1 MIHNNSPIKY
11 YFIDN
16 FNTKN
21 LNNLGN
27 NTGIIYRNYSEKP
40 KEKDL
45 IILKNFCKTKNYE
58 LFLSNNIK
66 LAMKLNLNG
75 AYIPSFNKNFDHL
88 SYSFKKNFI
97 LLGSAHNYKEIKIK
111 ETQKIKLIFLSSL
124 FKINKNYLGLSK
136 FNKLAIHTNLKVIA
150 LGGIS
155 KKNQKKLKLTKCFG
169 FAGISYFE

>member
-1 MIHNNSPIKY
+1 MTHNNFPIKY

-27 NTGIIYRNYSEKP
+27 NIGIIYRNYSEKP

-45 IILKNFCKTKNYE
+45 IILKNFCKAKHYK

-75 AYIPSFNKNFDHL
+75 AYIPSFNNKINHL
-88 SYSFKKNFI
+88 SYNMKKKFI
-97 LLGSAHNYKEIKIK
+97 LLGSAHNHKEIREKK
-111 ETQKIKLIFLSSL
+111 KQKVKTVFISSL
-124 FKINKNYLGLSK
+124 FKKNKNFLGLNRFRILSS
-136 FNKLAIHTNLKVIA
+136 NTKLNIIA
-150 LGGIS
+150 LGGIN
-155 KKNQKKLKLTKCFG
+155 KINEKKLNLINCKG
-169 FAGISYFE
+169 FAGISYFK